1 MSERDEGNFIG
12 GPLQLLKVLLR
23 PDTLPHIV
31 LLVLGTG
38 GLYGYLAITGGSA
51 GYAAIVF
58 TSAMLAYLIIG
69 LLGNNEVV
77 AKMLRASSS
86 RSMPVRIIG
95 PVIMPIVIMTSLT
108 IIAWLTLGRDED
120 IRNGWALVLASMFAL
135 WSIGQGLALRASATG
150 WTSGKAKAD
159 GIQDSPLSEAT
170 NWDVRKLMI
179 GTVVSTGIIAGIRG
193 ITLPALSGSEPILVQ
208 WGAYLIGC
216 IGLLLLAVWL
226 ARDAIAPIDTSW
238 TRADRRRTHRTG
250 QLLLFLSAWHLS
262 SAWSRFTTS
271 ESGAMWSEE
280 AVLVIIT
287 VISAVWAMTN
297 RNRSKITIV
306 TENTA
311 VFWAIA
317 FGFGYAGSIT
327 VMTDLSTELIGDLPL
342 IGLLSKQFG
351 IGSVASTLGIGH
363 VLTASTL
370 LLGLSKALQRPRMNP
385 DVTVASAL
393 KDDTESSNKQDISS
407 DNEAEEESEI
417 TPITEENE
425 DEEIELLEIE
435 DEIELIEEEDEVE
448 PIGES

>member
-1 MSERDEGNFIG
+1 MSERDEGVSVD

-38 GLYGYLAITGGSA
+38 GLYGYLSITAGSA

-69 LLGNNEVV
+69 LIGNNDAM

-86 RSMPVRIIG
+86 SSFLTRIIG
-95 PVIMPIVIMTSLT
+95 PVAIPIAITTILT
-108 IIAWLTLGRDED
+108 IVAWSTLGKDED
-120 IRNGWALVLASMFAL
+120 IRNGWALTLASMFAL
-135 WSIGQGLALRASATG
+135 WSIGQGLALRASASG
-150 WTSGKAKAD
+150 WASGKD
-159 GIQDSPLSEAT
+159 GGKDSPLSEAS
-170 NWDVRKLMI
+170 NWDIRKLMI
-179 GTVVSTGIIAGIRG
+179 GAVTSTGIITVIRG
-193 ITLPALSGSEPILVQ
+193 IVLPSFSETEPLILQ
-208 WGAYLIGC
+208 WIAYLIGC
-216 IGLLLLAVWL
+216 TGLLLLAIWL
-226 ARDAIAPIDTSW
+226 ARDAITPMDTSW

-250 QLLLFLSAWHLS
+250 QLLLILSAWHLS

-271 ESGAMWSEE
+271 ESGTMWTEE

-297 RNRSKITIV
+297 RNRTKITVV

-327 VMTDLSTELIGDLPL
+327 VMTDLSTELIGNLPL
-342 IGLLSKQFG
+342 IGLLSKQLG

-363 VLTASTL
+363 VLTALTL
-370 LLGLSKALQRPRMNP
+370 LLGFSKGLKRPTNKIGRS
-385 DVTVASAL
+385 VASL
-393 KDDTESSNKQDISS
+393 EDDLESSKGEKINSGN
-407 DNEAEEESEI
+407 DNLELSEI
-417 TPITEENE
+417 ISNEEGHE
-425 DEEIELLEIE
+425 DEGIELLEIE

-448 PIGES
+448 LIDES

>member
-1 MSERDEGNFIG
+1 MSERVEGISID

-38 GLYGYLAITGGSA
+38 GLYGYLSITGGSA

-69 LLGNNEVV
+69 LLGNND
-77 AKMLRASSS
+77 AIGRMLRASSDWS
-86 RSMPVRIIG
+86 LPVRIIR
-95 PVIMPIVIMTSLT
+95 PITIPILIMATLT
-108 IIAWLTLGRDED
+108 IIAWLTLGKDED
-120 IRNGWALVLASMFAL
+120 IRNGWALALASMFVL
-135 WSIGQGLALRASATG
+135 WSIGQGLALRASASG
-150 WTSGKAKAD
+150 WTSGKADTKE
-159 GIQDSPLSEAT
+159 SPPSEAT
-170 NWDVRKLMI
+170 SWDIRKLMI
-179 GTVVSTGIIAGIRG
+179 GAVASTGIIAGIRG
-193 ITLPALSGSEPILVQ
+193 IAIPSLSESGPLLFQ
-208 WGAYLIGC
+208 WGVYLIGC
-216 IGLLLLAVWL
+216 IGLLLLAIWL
-226 ARDAIAPIDTSW
+226 ARDSIAPMDTSW

-250 QLLLFLSAWHLS
+250 QLLLILSAWHLS

-271 ESGAMWSEE
+271 ESGAMWTEE

-297 RNRSKITIV
+297 RNRTKITIV

-342 IGLLSKQFG
+342 VGLLSKQFG

-370 LLGLSKALQRPRMNP
+370 LLGLSKGLHRPKRDIDTAVVSPEVDLEPHNEGKM
-385 DVTVASAL
+385 S
-393 KDDTESSNKQDISS
+393 TESDAKEVTEIVLTED
-407 DNEAEEESEI
+407 ES
-417 TPITEENE
+417 EENE
-425 DEEIELLEIE
+425 VELIEIKDEVEM
-435 DEIELIEEEDEVE
+435 IEEEDEVE
-448 PIGES
+448 LVDES

>member
-1 MSERDEGNFIG
+1 MSEPDEGVSID

-38 GLYGYLAITGGSA
+38 GLYGYLSITGGSA

-69 LLGNNEVV
+69 LIGNNDAM
-77 AKMLRASSS
+77 AKMLRASSGS
-86 RSMPVRIIG
+86 SFPIRIIG
-95 PVIMPIVIMTSLT
+95 PVAIPIAIMTILT
-108 IIAWLTLGRDED
+108 IVAWSTLGKDED
-120 IRNGWALVLASMFAL
+120 IRNGWALTLASMFAL
-135 WSIGQGLALRASATG
+135 WSIGQGLALRASASG
-150 WTSGKAKAD
+150 WTSGKD
-159 GIQDSPLSEAT
+159 GVKDSPLSEAS
-170 NWDVRKLMI
+170 NWDIRKLMI
-179 GTVVSTGIIAGIRG
+179 GAVTFTGIIAVIRG
-193 ITLPALSGSEPILVQ
+193 IVLPSFSENEPLILQ
-208 WGAYLIGC
+208 WSAYLIGC
-216 IGLLLLAVWL
+216 TGLLLLAIWL
-226 ARDAIAPIDTSW
+226 ARDAITPMDTSW

-250 QLLLFLSAWHLS
+250 QLLLILSAWHLS

-271 ESGAMWSEE
+271 ESGAMWTEE

-297 RNRSKITIV
+297 RNRTKITVV

-327 VMTDLSTELIGDLPL
+327 VMTDLSTELIGNLPL
-342 IGLLSKQFG
+342 IGLLSKQLG

-363 VLTASTL
+363 VLTALTL
-370 LLGLSKALQRPRMNP
+370 LLGFSKGLKRPTNKIG
-385 DVTVASAL
+385 TSVASL
-393 KDDTESSNKQDISS
+393 QDGLESSNEEKINSENDNLELSKIIS
-407 DNEAEEESEI
+407 NEEGH
-417 TPITEENE
+417 EN
-425 DEEIELLEIE
+425 EEIEIVEIE

-448 PIGES
+448 LIDES

>member
-1 MSERDEGNFIG
+1 MSERDEGISID

-31 LLVLGTG
+31 LLILGTG
-38 GLYGYLAITGGSA
+38 GLYGYLAISGGSA

-69 LLGNNEVV
+69 LLGNNETI
-77 AKMLRASSS
+77 AKMLRASSGKS
-86 RSMPVRIIG
+86 VLIRIIG
-95 PVIMPIVIMTSLT
+95 PVIMPIALMTLLT
-108 IIAWLTLGRDED
+108 IIAWSTLGRDED
-120 IRNGWALVLASMFAL
+120 IRNGWALALASMFAL

-150 WTSGKAKAD
+150 WTSGKLKTD
-159 GIQDSPLSEAT
+159 GIRDSPLSEAT

-179 GTVVSTGIIAGIRG
+179 GTVVSTGIIAAIRG
-193 ITLPALSGSEPILVQ
+193 ITLPTISGSEPLLVQ

-226 ARDAIAPIDTSW
+226 ARDAISPIDTSW

-280 AVLVIIT
+280 VVLVIIT

-297 RNRSKITIV
+297 RNRSRITIV

-327 VMTDLSTELIGDLPL
+327 VMADLSTELIGDLPL

-351 IGSVASTLGIGH
+351 IGSIASTLGIGH

-370 LLGLSKALQRPRMNP
+370 LLGLSKALQRPRWNN
-385 DVTVASAL
+385 DTTIASTL
-393 KDDTESSNKQDISS
+393 KDDTESSDGKDIIGEN
-407 DNEAEEESEI
+407 DTADEPEINRISED
-417 TPITEENE
+417 
-425 DEEIELLEIE
+425 DEEIELVEIE
-435 DEIELIEEEDEVE
+435 DDIELIEEDEEVE
-448 PIGES
+448 LIDES